1 MLPAIILIQINSRTS
16 SSSTLL
22 RFWRRGYNGR
32 MPLWAKGES
41 TIKAPVYF
49 GDIGL
54 AIANAID
61 MPQSKGVT
69 YEAYG

>member
-1 MLPAIILIQINSRTS
+1 MRPG
-16 SSSTLL
+16 
-22 RFWRRGYNGR
+22 RRGPR
-32 MPLWAKGES
+32 HTMPLWAKGEK
-41 TIKAPVYF
+41 TVKAPVFF

-54 AIANAID
+54 AIANAMD